1 MVKINRPV
9 ASPVVEQDI
18 TLTLGAPIGAGDLSW
33 IVPLVLGGMTP
44 LPADGEKKTSGPIHA
59 AGVKISCMIQ
69 DGGVDG
75 SILNI
80 NVFSCESAGVAIAAD
95 TKAPQTLLGSFTVPL
110 DLVLSN
116 VNIPRP

>member
-18 TLTLGAPIGAGDLSW
+18 SLSLAAPIPAGDLSW
-33 IVPLVLGGMTP
+33 LIPLVLSGVTP
-44 LPADGEKKTSGPIHA
+44 APGEGEKKAGPIHP

-75 SILNI
+75 SVLNI
-80 NVFSCESAGVAIAAD
+80 NVFSCESAGLPVTTD
-95 TKAPQTLLGSFTVPL
+95 SPTNLLGSFQVSL
-110 DLVLSN
+110 DLALQNAN
-116 VNIPRP
+116 VPRP

>member
-18 TLTLGAPIGAGDLSW
+18 SLSLASPIPAGDLSW
-33 IVPLVLGGMTP
+33 IVPLVLGGVSP
-44 LPADGEKKTSGPIHA
+44 VPVEGEKKTAPPIHP

-69 DGGVDG
+69 DGGTAG

-80 NVFSCESAGVAIAAD
+80 NVFSCESAGFAIAAD
-95 TKAPQTLLGSFTVPL
+95 SPANLIGSFQVPL
-110 DLVLSN
+110 DLVLQNAN
-116 VNIPRP
+116 VPRP